1 VLLVCPVTVVVV
13 VADSVVSVVSPSPQ
27 AVMASAIK
35 PVIARSL
42 MFIVCL
48 ISRNLDDEHGSA
60 VPGIGSIAGGD
71 I

>member
-1 VLLVCPVTVVVV
+1 VLVVSASSVVVV
-13 VADSVVSVVSPSPQ
+13 VSGSVVSVVPASPQ

-48 ISRNLDDEHGSA
+48 ISRYLDDGPGSA
-60 VPGIGSIAGGD
+60 VPGTEAIAGGD